1 MTRHKRVK
9 IKALLID
16 LDGTLVDSTEAY
28 KEAGRAGFA
37 ALGLNRDDDETAF
50 EVARRLEQN
59 LPIDDLF
66 TRFHVGEEVEERF
79 LPAYLEAYYS
89 VVHVKSK
96 LLPKTRE
103 NLQKLS
109 QNFPLAL
116 ITLRYIS
123 NKQLMEEL
131 LRLRLMEYFKAVVT
145 ALDVKKPKPFPD
157 ALLIA
162 VERLGVRIQDC
173 AIVGDSIVD
182 IQAGKS
188 AGAKT
193 IAVLSGLFS
202 REELKK
208 EKPDLIIKDINFLPD
223 FLQRGKTLNTNGT
236 RSKTKKICERF
247 NAVFL

>member
-1 MTRHKRVK
+1 MTTKRKRLMV
-9 IKALLID
+9 KALLID
-16 LDGTLVDSTEAY
+16 LDGTLVDSTRAY

-37 ALGLNRDDDETAF
+37 AIGLPNFNDDKIAF
-50 EVARRLEQN
+50 EVARRLEQS

-66 TRFHVGEEVEERF
+66 TRFQIGREVEERF

-96 LLPKTRE
+96 LFPKARE
-103 NLQKLS
+103 TLLTLS

-116 ITLRYIS
+116 ITLRYVLREQI
-123 NKQLMEEL
+123 LEEL
-131 LRLRLMEYFKAVVT
+131 TRLRLKKYFRAMVT

-162 VERLGVRIQDC
+162 AERLEVKIQDC
-173 AIVGDSIVD
+173 AIIGDSVVD
-182 IQAGKS
+182 VQAGKS

-202 REELKK
+202 RGEL
-208 EKPDLIIKDINFLPD
+208 EKQRPDLIVRDINSLPEFL
-223 FLQRGKTLNTNGT
+223 R
-236 RSKTKKICERF
+236 
-247 NAVFL
+247 